1 MKWGILSAASI
12 AKKTLIPA
20 IQRTEGAEVFA
31 IASQSGKAR
40 EFADQF
46 KIPYTYES
54 YESLLADPN
63 IEAVYIPLP
72 NHLHKEWSIKAAEA
86 GKHVLCEKP
95 AALRQSDVK
104 EMIEACNRNGVYF
117 LEAFMYQFHPQHQKV
132 KELIDSGVIGDV
144 SLVRASFSF
153 SFDRS
158 NYNIRLDADK
168 GGGALW
174 DVGCY
179 GIHSALHL
187 IDQEVRRVTAT
198 AKLDE
203 DYHVDTTSSASLLLE
218 NGVVVQVDCSFDA
231 AGRNTYEVI
240 GAEGV
245 IKVQDAYRPD
255 KKNHVGKI
263 TVENEQGVKEFVEQG
278 DQYSLQVENF
288 MKAVAD
294 QESLETYHKETIRY
308 LGAMEAIQEKI
319 KK

>member
-1 MKWGILSAASI
+1 MKWGILSAANI
-12 AKKTLIPA
+12 AKKALIPA
-20 IQRTEGAEVFA
+20 IQRTEGAEAFA

-40 EFADQF
+40 EFAEQF
-46 KIPYTYES
+46 EIPQTYES

-63 IEAVYIPLP
+63 VEAVYIPLP
-72 NHLHKEWSIKAAEA
+72 NHLHKEWTIKAAEA

-95 AALRQSDVK
+95 AAIHQSDVN
-104 EMIEACNRNGVYF
+104 EMIEACNQNGVYF

-153 SFDRS
+153 YFYRS
-158 NYNIRLDADK
+158 NYNIRLDAGK

-179 GIHSALHL
+179 GVHSALHL
-187 IDQEVRRVTAT
+187 IDQEVSRVTAT

-203 DYHVDTTSSASLLLE
+203 EYHVDTTSSASLLLE
-218 NGVVVQVDCSFDA
+218 NGVIVQVDCSFDA
-231 AGRNTYEVI
+231 AARNTYEVI
-240 GAEGV
+240 GSEGV
-245 IKVQDAYRPD
+245 ITVHDAYRPD
-255 KKNHVGKI
+255 KKNHEGKI

-288 MKAVAD
+288 MKAIVNKK
-294 QESLETYHKETIRY
+294 SLETYHKETIRY